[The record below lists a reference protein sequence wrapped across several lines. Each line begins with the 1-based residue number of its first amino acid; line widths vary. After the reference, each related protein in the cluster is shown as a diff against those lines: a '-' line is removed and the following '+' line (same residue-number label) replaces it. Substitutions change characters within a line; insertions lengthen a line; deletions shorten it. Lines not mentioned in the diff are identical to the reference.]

1 MTLEEYVNKRV
12 NEEDDLKGLTKEE
25 LEKNNWTVVPEGV
38 WFGVDF
44 AESHKVNVLN
54 ILTDV
59 LDLDTDAEG
68 YNFVVCAYKKQ
79 ENEDE

>member
-1 MTLEEYVNKRV
+1 MLA
-12 NEEDDLKGLTKEE
+12 DL
-25 LEKNNWTVVPEGV
+25 
-38 WFGVDF
+38 
-44 AESHKVNVLN
+44 
-54 ILTDV
+54 

>member
-1 MTLEEYVNKRV
+1 MI
-12 NEEDDLKGLTKEE
+12 TKEE
-25 LEKNNWTVVPEGV
+25 LEKNYWTVVPKGV

-54 ILTDV
+54 MLADL

>member
-1 MTLEEYVNKRV
+1 MSKEII
-12 NEEDDLKGLTKEE
+12 TKKE
-25 LEKNNWTVVPEGV
+25 LEKNDWTVIPKGV

-54 ILTDV
+54 ILTD
-59 LDLDTDAEG
+59 LLNLDTDVEG

>member
-1 MTLEEYVNKRV
+1 MI
-12 NEEDDLKGLTKEE
+12 TKEE
-25 LEKNNWTVVPEGV
+25 LEKNDWTVVPEGV

-54 ILTDV
+54 ILADL

-79 ENEDE
+79 ENEDES